1 MSMFGTKKVEQI
13 KSSVYLLDH
22 LNKVLTL
29 LAEGID
35 DEKLKEY
42 IRQTTLLQIHLEGKI
57 ND

>member
-1 MSMFGTKKVEQI
+1 MSTYGTKKAEQI
-13 KSSVYLLDH
+13 KSSVYLLDY

>member
-1 MSMFGTKKVEQI
+1 MSMYGTKKVEQI